1 MAKKKS
7 RTGTGSASNKTRLEQ
22 QKQRRAK
29 YVQGWQQLGIDSSII
44 SRLDLRNKNPDRISK
59 ADLSKI
65 KSESRKVKTARTKQ
79 QRAKERESFLISEG
93 YKKSDIKKS
102 WLTSDKL
109 LYKGIGRTNPNE
121 IFHATNYL
129 ALAFT
134 GVNGS
139 TAIINTGQYR
149 EYTFSEIKQMI
160 KERIAEAEEDPDTSG
175 DQFRCVFEMFQGT
188 EEECE
193 VQLDGFSKR
202 GYNLS
207 IKKLTDRKYYRLVNR
222 NDWTMREYAEM
233 VLCVLEQCH
242 NKDVPMLVDQFR
254 FFIDENELPFDEIFN

>member
-7 RTGTGSASNKTRLEQ
+7 RTGAGSTNKNKLEQ
-22 QKQRRAK
+22 QKLRRAK
-29 YVQGWQQLGIDSSII
+29 YVQGWRDLGIDSTII
-44 SRLDLRNKNPDRISK
+44 SRLELRSK
-59 ADLSKI
+59 DPAKVSKDVLSEI
-65 KSESRKVKTARTKQ
+65 KKESAKVKRARTKQ
-79 QRAKERESFLISEG
+79 QRAKEREKFLLGEG

-102 WLTSDKL
+102 WLSSDKH
-109 LYKGIGRTNPNE
+109 LYRGIGRTNPNE
-121 IFHATNYL
+121 IFHAKNHL

-134 GVNGS
+134 NVNGS
-139 TAIINTGQYR
+139 TAIMNTGQYR
-149 EYTFSEIKQMI
+149 EYSFTEIKQMI
-160 KERIAEAEEDPDTSG
+160 KERIAEAEEEPDTSG

-193 VQLDGFSKR
+193 IQLDGFSQR

-254 FFIDENELPFDEIFN
+254 FFIDENDLPFDEIFN